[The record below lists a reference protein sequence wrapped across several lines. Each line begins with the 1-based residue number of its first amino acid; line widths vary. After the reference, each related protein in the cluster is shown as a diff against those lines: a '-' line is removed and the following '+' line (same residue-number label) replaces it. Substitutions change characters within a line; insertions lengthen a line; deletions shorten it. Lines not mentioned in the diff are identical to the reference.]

1 MVQVNFKPSGEVETI
16 HSERTEK
23 NRHTKDLSGYVT
35 FNVSV
40 IYRHTSHCGRDP
52 KDGAETETVKSQMM
66 PIFQT
71 LPVEMG

>member
-1 MVQVNFKPSGEVETI
+1 MVQVNVKPSGEVETN

-23 NRHTKDLSGYVT
+23 SRHTKDLPGYVT

-40 IYRHTSHCGRDP
+40 IYRHTSHWGRDP

-71 LPVEMG
+71 LLVEMG